1 MKRTLHI
8 CLLIAMVLGVFP
20 ASRTYAAD
28 REHTLKV
35 YNWADYIDE
44 SLLDEFEEWY
54 KEQTGEEVEIIY
66 QLFDINE
73 VMLAK
78 LEKGHEDFDVV
89 CPSEYIIDRMLANDM
104 LLPINRDFGTT
115 PDYTQLVSPFF
126 VEQLAK
132 FDQSGKRANDYAVGY
147 MWGTTGILYNPKY
160 ITDEEAN
167 SWGIIW
173 DERLESKVLMKD
185 AYRDIY
191 GCMIMYARYQ
201 EILDGKVTRQ
211 QLMNDTSDEAIAA
224 VEELLKSAKQN
235 IAGWEVDFGKEM
247 MTKEKAYINV
257 SWSGDAVW
265 AIEEA
270 AAIGM
275 ELRYHVPR
283 EGSNVWFDG
292 WVIPKYAVNTKAA
305 SYFINF
311 MCMPENA
318 LRNMDEIG
326 YVSVVA
332 SPDILEA
339 KTDSTL
345 ETYSDLTYFFGEGA
359 DSVPVDNIQ
368 YPDRAVIER
377 AALMRDCGNRTKSMI
392 EMWSRVKGDSLAPW
406 VYIVIGITFGGGL
419 IWYVYRKILL
429 LYILYR
435 NTKER
440 KRRRAKY
447 QKSRKKAN
455 GKG

>member
-1 MKRTLHI
+1 MKKILNFS
-8 CLLIAMVLGVFP
+8 LLIAVLFGFFP
-20 ASRTYAAD
+20 TSQAYAAD

-44 SLLDEFEEWY
+44 DLLDEFEVWY

-104 LLPINRDFGTT
+104 LLPINRDFGST
-115 PDYTQLVSPFF
+115 PDYTSLVSPFVINQF
-126 VEQLAK
+126 AHL
-132 FDQSGKRANDYAVGY
+132 DQPGKPANDYAVGY
-147 MWGTTGILYNPKY
+147 MWGTTGILYNPEFV
-160 ITDEEAN
+160 TDEEVD

-173 DERLESKVLMKD
+173 DDRFESKILMKD
-185 AYRDIY
+185 AYRDIF
-191 GCMIMYARYQ
+191 GPMLMYARYQ
-201 EILDGKVTRQ
+201 DILDGKVTRE
-211 QLMNDTSDEAIAA
+211 QLMNDSSDEAIAI
-224 VEELLKSAKQN
+224 VENLLKDAKKN

-247 MTKEKAYINV
+247 MTKKKAYMNV

-265 AIEEA
+265 AIDEA

-275 ELRYHVPR
+275 TLKYHVPR

-326 YVSVVA
+326 YVSVIA
-332 SPDILEA
+332 SPEILEA
-339 KTDSTL
+339 KIDSSL
-345 ETYSDLTYFFGEGA
+345 NEYIDLTYFFGEEA
-359 DSVPVDNIQ
+359 DSVPVNSIQ
-368 YPDRAVIER
+368 YPDQSVIDR
-377 AALMRDCGNRTKSMI
+377 AALMRDCGSRTKNML
-392 EMWSRVKGDSLAPW
+392 EMWSRVKGDNLESW
-406 VYIVIGITFGGGL
+406 VIILIVVVLGAAIAWG
-419 IWYVYRKILL
+419 VYSKVQAKKRTQKRK
-429 LYILYR
+429 
-435 NTKER
+435 K
-440 KRRRAKY
+440 KSQRRR
-447 QKSRKKAN
+447 
-455 GKG
+455 

>member
-1 MKRTLHI
+1 MKKVLNLS
-8 CLLIAMVLGVFP
+8 LLLAVLLGLLP
-20 ASRTYAAD
+20 TSRSYAAD

-44 SLLDEFEEWY
+44 DLLDEFEEWY

-104 LLPINRDFGTT
+104 LLPINRDFGST
-115 PDYTQLVSPFF
+115 PDYTSLVSPFVINQF
-126 VEQLAK
+126 AHL
-132 FDQSGKRANDYAVGY
+132 DQPGKPANEYAVGY
-147 MWGTTGILYNPKY
+147 MWGTTGILYNPEFV
-160 ITDEEAN
+160 TDEEVD

-173 DERLESKVLMKD
+173 DDRFESKILMKD
-185 AYRDIY
+185 AYRDIF
-191 GCMIMYARYQ
+191 GPMLMYARYQ
-201 EILDGKVTRQ
+201 DILDGKVTRE
-211 QLMNDTSDEAIAA
+211 QLMNDSSDEAIAI
-224 VEELLKSAKQN
+224 VESLLKDAKRN

-247 MTKEKAYINV
+247 MTKKKAYMNV

-265 AIEEA
+265 AIDEA

-275 ELRYHVPR
+275 TLKYHVPR

-326 YVSVVA
+326 YVSVIA
-332 SPDILEA
+332 SPEILEA
-339 KTDSTL
+339 KIDSSL
-345 ETYSDLTYFFGEGA
+345 NEYIDLTYFFGEEA
-359 DSVPVDNIQ
+359 DSVPVNSIQ
-368 YPDRAVIER
+368 YPDQSVIDR
-377 AALMRDCGNRTKSMI
+377 AALMRDCGSRTKNML
-392 EMWSRVKGDSLAPW
+392 EMWSRVKGDNLESW
-406 VYIVIGITFGGGL
+406 VIILIVVVLGGAIAWGI
-419 IWYVYRKILL
+419 YNKMQQKKRYAKRKK
-429 LYILYR
+429 
-435 NTKER
+435 NGQR
-440 KRRRAKY
+440 KR
-447 QKSRKKAN
+447 
-455 GKG
+455 

>member
-1 MKRTLHI
+1 MKRILHI
-8 CLLIAMVLGVFP
+8 SLLIAALLCITTT
-20 ASRTYAAD
+20 TYAAD

-44 SLLDEFEEWY
+44 SLLDEFVIWY

-115 PDYTQLVSPFF
+115 PDYTSLVSPFF

-132 FDQSGKRANDYAVGY
+132 FDQDGKQANDYAVGY
-147 MWGTTGILYNPKY
+147 MWGTTGILYNPKFV
-160 ITDEEAN
+160 TDEEAD

-173 DERLESKVLMKD
+173 DERFNSKVLMKD

-191 GCMIMYARYQ
+191 GCMLMYGYYQ
-201 EILDGKVTRQ
+201 DILDGKVTRQ
-211 QLMNDTSDEAIAA
+211 ELMNNTSDEAIDT
-224 VEELLKSAKQN
+224 VEVLLKSAKQN

-305 SYFINF
+305 AYFINF

-332 SPDILEA
+332 SPEILEA
-339 KTDSTL
+339 KIDSTL
-345 ETYSDLTYFFGEGA
+345 EEYSDLTYFFGEGA
-359 DSVPVDNIQ
+359 DSVLVDNIQ

-392 EMWSRVKGDSLAPW
+392 EMWSRVKGDSLDAW
-406 VYIVIGITFGGGL
+406 VYIVIGITFGGG
-419 IWYVYRKILL
+419 IVWYIYNKVQEHK
-429 LYILYR
+429 R
-435 NTKER
+435 NARYKKNKKKNNKS
-440 KRRRAKY
+440 KR
-447 QKSRKKAN
+447 
-455 GKG
+455 

>member
-1 MKRTLHI
+1 MKRILHI
-8 CLLIAMVLGVFP
+8 SLLIGMLLGVLP
-20 ASRTYAAD
+20 TNHVWAAD

-44 SLLDEFEEWY
+44 SLLDEFEVWY

-104 LLPINRDFGTT
+104 LLPIPRDFGDT
-115 PDYTQLVSPFF
+115 PDYISLVSPFF

-132 FDQSGKRANDYAVGY
+132 FDQPDKRANDYAVGY
-147 MWGTTGILYNPKY
+147 MWGTTGLLYNPEFV
-160 ITDEEAN
+160 TDEEAD

-173 DERLESKVLMKD
+173 DERFNSKVLMKD

-191 GCMIMYARYQ
+191 GCMLMFARYQ
-201 EILDGKVTRQ
+201 EVLDGKVTRQ
-211 QLMNDTSDEAIAA
+211 ELMNDTSDEAIDT
-224 VEELLKSAKQN
+224 VEVLLKSAKQN

-247 MTKEKAYINV
+247 MTKKKAYINV

-275 ELRYHVPR
+275 ELKYHVPR

-305 SYFINF
+305 AYFINF

-318 LRNMDEIG
+318 MRNMDEIG

-332 SPDILEA
+332 SPEILEA
-339 KTDSTL
+339 KIDSTL
-345 ETYSDLTYFFGEGA
+345 EEYSDLTYFFGEGA
-359 DSVPVDNIQ
+359 DSVHIDNIQ

-392 EMWSRVKGDSLAPW
+392 EMWSRVKGDSLDAW
-406 VYIVIGITFGGGL
+406 VYIVIGLTFGGG
-419 IWYVYRKILL
+419 IVWYIYNKVQEHKRNARYRK
-429 LYILYR
+429 
-435 NTKER
+435 NKKKNSKS
-440 KRRRAKY
+440 KR
-447 QKSRKKAN
+447 
-455 GKG
+455 

>member
-1 MKRTLHI
+1 MKRILHI
-8 CLLIAMVLGVFP
+8 SLLIAVLFGL
-20 ASRTYAAD
+20 ATTTHAAD

-44 SLLDEFEEWY
+44 SLLEEFEEWY

-89 CPSEYIIDRMLANDM
+89 CPSEYIIDRMLTNDM
-104 LLPINRDFGTT
+104 LLPINRDFGNT
-115 PDYTQLVSPFF
+115 PDYISLVSPFF
-126 VEQLAK
+126 VDQLSK
-132 FDQSGKRANDYAVGY
+132 FDQPDKRANDYAVGY
-147 MWGTTGILYNPKY
+147 MWGTTGLLYNPEFV
-160 ITDEEAN
+160 TDEEAD

-173 DERLESKVLMKD
+173 DERFANKILMKD

-191 GCMIMYARYQ
+191 GCMLMYAHYQ
-201 EILDGKVTRQ
+201 EVLDGTTTRQ
-211 QLMNDTSDEAIAA
+211 ELMNNTSDEAIAT
-224 VEELLKSAKQN
+224 VENLLKSAKQN

-247 MTKEKAYINV
+247 MTKKKAYINV

-392 EMWSRVKGDSLAPW
+392 EMWSRVKGDSLDAW
-406 VYIVIGITFGGGL
+406 VYIVIGITFGGGFV
-419 IWYVYRKILL
+419 WYIYNKVQEY
-429 LYILYR
+429 
-435 NTKER
+435 
-440 KRRRAKY
+440 KRLAKY
-447 QKSRKKAN
+447 KKNKKSTLRKK
-455 GKG
+455 

>member
-1 MKRTLHI
+1 MKRILYI
-8 CLLIAMVLGVFP
+8 SLFIAVLLGLYPVSGAH
-20 ASRTYAAD
+20 AAD

-35 YNWADYIDE
+35 YNWADYLDE
-44 SLLDEFEEWY
+44 SLLDEFVEWY

-104 LLPINRDFGTT
+104 LLPINRDFGNT
-115 PDYTQLVSPFF
+115 PDYISLVSPFF
-126 VEQLAK
+126 IEQMAK
-132 FDQSGKRANDYAVGY
+132 FDQAGKRANDYAVGY
-147 MWGTTGILYNPKY
+147 MWGTTGLLYNPEFV
-160 ITDEEAN
+160 TDEEAD

-173 DERLESKVLMKD
+173 DERFNSKILMKD

-191 GCMIMYARYQ
+191 GCMLMYARYQ
-201 EILDGKVTRQ
+201 EVLDGLVTRQ
-211 QLMNDTSDEAIAA
+211 ELMNDTSDEAIDT
-224 VEELLKSAKQN
+224 VEVLLKSAKQN

-247 MTKEKAYINV
+247 MTKKKAYINV

-270 AAIGM
+270 AAIGV
-275 ELRYHVPR
+275 ELKYHVPR

-305 SYFINF
+305 AYFINF

-318 LRNMDEIG
+318 IRNMDEIG

-332 SPDILEA
+332 SPEILEA
-339 KTDSTL
+339 KIDSTL
-345 ETYSDLTYFFGEGA
+345 EEYVDLTYFFGEGA
-359 DSVPVDNIQ
+359 DSVTVDPIQ
-368 YPDRAVIER
+368 YPDRTVIER
-377 AALMRDCGNRTKSMI
+377 SALMRDCGSRTKSMI
-392 EMWSRVKGDSLAPW
+392 EMWSRVKGDSLDAW
-406 VYIVIGITFGGGL
+406 VYIVIGITFGGGAV
-419 IWYVYRKILL
+419 WYVYNKVQ
-429 LYILYR
+429 
-435 NTKER
+435 ER
-440 KRRRAKY
+440 KRNARYK
-447 QKSRKKAN
+447 KRKKN
-455 GKG
+455 QTQKVNHRK

>member
-1 MKRTLHI
+1 MRQYLRNVLNFGLLMILLFGNLH
-8 CLLIAMVLGVFP
+8 V
-20 ASRTYAAD
+20 ASLYAAD

-44 SLLDEFEEWY
+44 SLLDEFVVWY

-104 LLPINRDFGTT
+104 LLPINRDFGST
-115 PDYTQLVSPFF
+115 PDYISLVSPFVVDQF
-126 VEQLAK
+126 TQL
-132 FDQSGKRANDYAVGY
+132 DHPGKRANDYAVGY
-147 MWGTTGILYNPKY
+147 MWGTTGLLYNPKF
-160 ITDEEAN
+160 ITDEEAD

-173 DERLESKVLMKD
+173 DERFESKILMKD
-185 AYRDIY
+185 AYRDIF
-191 GCMIMYARYQ
+191 GPMLMYARYQ
-201 EILDGKVTRQ
+201 DILDGKVTRQ
-211 QLMNDTSDEAIAA
+211 QLMNDSSDEAIAT
-224 VEELLKSAKQN
+224 VENLLKSAKRN

-275 ELRYHVPR
+275 TLKYHVPR

-305 SYFINF
+305 AYFINF

-332 SPDILEA
+332 SPEILEA
-339 KTDSTL
+339 KIDSTL
-345 ETYSDLTYFFGEGA
+345 DEYIDLTYFFGEGA
-359 DSVPVDNIQ
+359 DSVPVNAIQ

-377 AALMRDCGNRTKSMI
+377 AALMRDCGNRTKNML
-392 EMWSRVKGDSLAPW
+392 EMWSRVKGDSLDTW
-406 VYIVIGITFGGGL
+406 VYIVIGVTFGGGSVWW
-419 IWYVYRKILL
+419 IY
-429 LYILYR
+429 
-435 NTKER
+435 NTLKER
-440 KRRRAKY
+440 KRRAKY
-447 QKSRKKAN
+447 KKNKKKNKRK
-455 GKG
+455 G

>member
-1 MKRTLHI
+1 MKRILHI
-8 CLLIAMVLGVFP
+8 SLLIGMLLGVLP
-20 ASRTYAAD
+20 TNRVWAAD

-44 SLLDEFEEWY
+44 SLLDEFEVWY

-104 LLPINRDFGTT
+104 LLPISRDFGNT
-115 PDYTQLVSPFF
+115 PDYISLVSPFF

-132 FDQSGKRANDYAVGY
+132 FDQPDKRANDYAVGY
-147 MWGTTGILYNPKY
+147 MWGTTGLLYNPEFV
-160 ITDEEAN
+160 TDEEAD

-173 DERLESKVLMKD
+173 DERFNSKVLMKD

-191 GCMIMYARYQ
+191 GCMLMFARYQ
-201 EILDGKVTRQ
+201 EVLDGKVTRQ
-211 QLMNDTSDEAIAA
+211 ELMNDTSDEAIDT
-224 VEELLKSAKQN
+224 VEVLLKSAKQN

-247 MTKEKAYINV
+247 MTKKKAYINV

-305 SYFINF
+305 AYFINF

-318 LRNMDEIG
+318 MRNMDEIG

-332 SPDILEA
+332 SPEILEA
-339 KTDSTL
+339 KIDSTL
-345 ETYSDLTYFFGEGA
+345 EEYSDLTYFFGEGA
-359 DSVPVDNIQ
+359 DSVHIDNIQ

-392 EMWSRVKGDSLAPW
+392 EMWSRVKGDSLDAW
-406 VYIVIGITFGGGL
+406 VYIVIGLTFGGG
-419 IWYVYRKILL
+419 IVWYIYNKVQEHKRNARYRK
-429 LYILYR
+429 
-435 NTKER
+435 NKKKNSKS
-440 KRRRAKY
+440 KR
-447 QKSRKKAN
+447 
-455 GKG
+455 

>member
-1 MKRTLHI
+1 M
-8 CLLIAMVLGVFP
+8 LIAALLCITTT
-20 ASRTYAAD
+20 TYAAD
-28 REHTLKV
+28 RAHTLKV

-44 SLLDEFEEWY
+44 SLLDEFVIWY

-115 PDYTQLVSPFF
+115 PDYTSLVSPFF

-132 FDQSGKRANDYAVGY
+132 FDQDGKQANDYAVGY
-147 MWGTTGILYNPKY
+147 MWGTTGILYNPKFV
-160 ITDEEAN
+160 TDEEAD

-173 DERLESKVLMKD
+173 DERFNSKVLMKD

-191 GCMIMYARYQ
+191 GCMLMYGYYQ
-201 EILDGKVTRQ
+201 DILNGKVTRQ
-211 QLMNDTSDEAIAA
+211 ELMNNTSDEAIDT
-224 VEELLKSAKQN
+224 VEVLLKSAKQN

-305 SYFINF
+305 AYFINF

-332 SPDILEA
+332 SPEILEA
-339 KTDSTL
+339 KIDSTL
-345 ETYSDLTYFFGEGA
+345 EEYSDLTYFFGEGA
-359 DSVPVDNIQ
+359 DSVLVDNIQ

-392 EMWSRVKGDSLAPW
+392 EMWSRVKGDSLDAW
-406 VYIVIGITFGGGL
+406 VYIVIGITFGGG
-419 IWYVYRKILL
+419 IVWYIYNKVQEHK
-429 LYILYR
+429 R
-435 NTKER
+435 NARYKKNKKKNNKS
-440 KRRRAKY
+440 KR
-447 QKSRKKAN
+447 
-455 GKG
+455 

>member
-1 MKRTLHI
+1 MKRILHI
-8 CLLIAMVLGVFP
+8 SLLIGMLLGVLP
-20 ASRTYAAD
+20 ASPVLAAD

-44 SLLDEFEEWY
+44 SLLDEFEIWY

-104 LLPINRDFGTT
+104 LLPIPRDFGDT
-115 PDYTQLVSPFF
+115 PDYISLVSPFF

-132 FDQSGKRANDYAVGY
+132 FDQPDKRANDYAVGY
-147 MWGTTGILYNPKY
+147 MWGTTGLLYNPEFV
-160 ITDEEAN
+160 TDEEAD

-173 DERLESKVLMKD
+173 DERFNSKVLMKD

-191 GCMIMYARYQ
+191 GCMLMYARYQ
-201 EILDGKVTRQ
+201 EVLDGKVTRQ
-211 QLMNDTSDEAIAA
+211 ELMNDTSDEAIDT
-224 VEELLKSAKQN
+224 VEVLLKSAKQN

-247 MTKEKAYINV
+247 MTKKKAYINV

-305 SYFINF
+305 AYFINF

-332 SPDILEA
+332 SPEILEA
-339 KTDSTL
+339 KIDSTL
-345 ETYSDLTYFFGEGA
+345 EEYSDLTYFFGEGA
-359 DSVPVDNIQ
+359 DSVLVDNIQ

-392 EMWSRVKGDSLAPW
+392 EMWSRVKGDSLDAW
-406 VYIVIGITFGGGL
+406 VYIVIGITFGGG
-419 IWYVYRKILL
+419 IVWYIYNKVQEHK
-429 LYILYR
+429 R
-435 NTKER
+435 NARYKKNKKKNSKS
-440 KRRRAKY
+440 KR
-447 QKSRKKAN
+447 
-455 GKG
+455 

>member
-1 MKRTLHI
+1 MKRILHI
-8 CLLIAMVLGVFP
+8 SLLVAVILGLLPVN
-20 ASRTYAAD
+20 AVHAAD

-44 SLLDEFEEWY
+44 SLLDEFEAWY

-104 LLPINRDFGTT
+104 LLPIPRDFGNT
-115 PDYTQLVSPFF
+115 PDYISLVSPFF
-126 VEQLAK
+126 VEQMAK
-132 FDQSGKRANDYAVGY
+132 FDQAGKHANDYAVGY
-147 MWGTTGILYNPKY
+147 MWGTTGLLYNPEFV
-160 ITDEEAN
+160 TDEEAD

-173 DERLESKVLMKD
+173 DERFASKILMKD

-191 GCMIMYARYQ
+191 GCMLMYAHYQ
-201 EILDGKVTRQ
+201 DVLDSIATRQ
-211 QLMNDTSDEAIAA
+211 ELMNNTTDEAIAT

-247 MTKEKAYINV
+247 MTKKKAYINV

-305 SYFINF
+305 AYFINF

-332 SPDILEA
+332 SPEILEA
-339 KTDSTL
+339 KIDSTL
-345 ETYSDLTYFFGEGA
+345 EVYSDLTYFFGEGA

-368 YPDRAVIER
+368 YPDRSVIER

-406 VYIVIGITFGGGL
+406 VYIVIGITFGGGGV
-419 IWYVYRKILL
+419 WYVYNKVQEA
-429 LYILYR
+429 
-435 NTKER
+435 K
-440 KRRRAKY
+440 RRAKY
-447 QKSRKKAN
+447 RKNKKKSQRKK
-455 GKG
+455 

>member
-1 MKRTLHI
+1 MRQYLRNVLNFGLLMILLFGNLH
-8 CLLIAMVLGVFP
+8 V
-20 ASRTYAAD
+20 ASLYAAD

-44 SLLDEFEEWY
+44 SLLDEFVVWY

-104 LLPINRDFGTT
+104 LLPINRDFGST
-115 PDYTQLVSPFF
+115 PDYISLVSPFVVDQF
-126 VEQLAK
+126 TQL
-132 FDQSGKRANDYAVGY
+132 DHPGKRANDYAVGY
-147 MWGTTGILYNPKY
+147 MWGTTGLLYNPKF
-160 ITDEEAN
+160 ITDEEAD

-173 DERLESKVLMKD
+173 DERFESKILMKD
-185 AYRDIY
+185 AYRDIF
-191 GCMIMYARYQ
+191 GPMLMYARYQ
-201 EILDGKVTRQ
+201 DILDGKVTRQ
-211 QLMNDTSDEAIAA
+211 QLMNDSSDEAIAT
-224 VEELLKSAKQN
+224 VENLLKSAKRN

-275 ELRYHVPR
+275 TLKYHVPR

-305 SYFINF
+305 AYFINF

-332 SPDILEA
+332 SPEILEA
-339 KTDSTL
+339 KIDSTL
-345 ETYSDLTYFFGEGA
+345 DDYIDLTYFFGEGA
-359 DSVPVDNIQ
+359 DSVPVNAIQ

-377 AALMRDCGNRTKSMI
+377 AALMRDCGNRTKNML
-392 EMWSRVKGDSLAPW
+392 EMWSRVKGDSLDTW
-406 VYIVIGITFGGGL
+406 VYIVIGVTFGGGSVWW
-419 IWYVYRKILL
+419 IY
-429 LYILYR
+429 
-435 NTKER
+435 NTLKER
-440 KRRRAKY
+440 KRRAKY
-447 QKSRKKAN
+447 KKNKKKNKRK
-455 GKG
+455 G

>member
-1 MKRTLHI
+1 MKKILNFS
-8 CLLIAMVLGVFP
+8 LLIAVLFVFFP
-20 ASRTYAAD
+20 TSQAYAAD

-44 SLLDEFEEWY
+44 DLLDEFEVWY

-104 LLPINRDFGTT
+104 LLPINRDFGST
-115 PDYTQLVSPFF
+115 PDYTSLVSPFVINQF
-126 VEQLAK
+126 AHL
-132 FDQSGKRANDYAVGY
+132 DQPGKPANEYAVGY
-147 MWGTTGILYNPKY
+147 MWGTTGILYNPEFV
-160 ITDEEAN
+160 TDEEVD

-173 DERLESKVLMKD
+173 DDRFESKILMKD
-185 AYRDIY
+185 AYRDIF
-191 GCMIMYARYQ
+191 GPMLMYARYQ
-201 EILDGKVTRQ
+201 DILDGKVTRE
-211 QLMNDTSDEAIAA
+211 QLMNDSSDEAIAI
-224 VEELLKSAKQN
+224 VENLLKDAKKN

-247 MTKEKAYINV
+247 MTKKKAYMNV

-265 AIEEA
+265 AIDEA

-275 ELRYHVPR
+275 TLKYHVPR

-326 YVSVVA
+326 YVSVIA
-332 SPDILEA
+332 SPEILEA
-339 KTDSTL
+339 KIDSSL
-345 ETYSDLTYFFGEGA
+345 NEYIDLTYFFGEEA
-359 DSVPVDNIQ
+359 DSVPVNSIQ
-368 YPDRAVIER
+368 YPDQSVIDR
-377 AALMRDCGNRTKSMI
+377 AALMRDCGSRTKNML
-392 EMWSRVKGDSLAPW
+392 EMWSRVKGDNLESW
-406 VYIVIGITFGGGL
+406 VIILIVVVLGATIAWGI
-419 IWYVYRKILL
+419 YNKVQQKKRQAKRK
-429 LYILYR
+429 
-435 NTKER
+435 K
-440 KRRRAKY
+440 KSQRRR
-447 QKSRKKAN
+447 
-455 GKG
+455 

>member
-1 MKRTLHI
+1 MFI
-8 CLLIAMVLGVFP
+8 AVLLCITTT
-20 ASRTYAAD
+20 TYGAD

-44 SLLDEFEEWY
+44 SLLDEFVVWY

-115 PDYTQLVSPFF
+115 PDYTSLVSPFF

-132 FDQSGKRANDYAVGY
+132 FDQDGKQANDYAVGY
-147 MWGTTGILYNPKY
+147 MWGTTGILYNPKFV
-160 ITDEEAN
+160 TDEEAD

-173 DERLESKVLMKD
+173 DERFNSKVLMKD

-191 GCMIMYARYQ
+191 GCMLMYGYYQ
-201 EILDGKVTRQ
+201 DILDGKVTRQ
-211 QLMNDTSDEAIAA
+211 ELMNNTSDEAIDT
-224 VEELLKSAKQN
+224 VEVLLKSAKQN

-305 SYFINF
+305 AYFINF

-332 SPDILEA
+332 SPEILEA
-339 KTDSTL
+339 KIDSTL
-345 ETYSDLTYFFGEGA
+345 EEYSDLTYFFGEGA

-392 EMWSRVKGDSLAPW
+392 EMWSRVKGDSLDAW
-406 VYIVIGITFGGGL
+406 VYIVIGITFGGG
-419 IWYVYRKILL
+419 IVWYIYNKVQEHK
-429 LYILYR
+429 R
-435 NTKER
+435 NARYKKNKKKNSKS
-440 KRRRAKY
+440 KR
-447 QKSRKKAN
+447 
-455 GKG
+455 

>member
-1 MKRTLHI
+1 MKKILNFS
-8 CLLIAMVLGVFP
+8 LLIAVLFGFFP
-20 ASRTYAAD
+20 TSQAYAAD

-44 SLLDEFEEWY
+44 DLLDEFEVWY

-104 LLPINRDFGTT
+104 LLPINRDFGST
-115 PDYTQLVSPFF
+115 PDYTSLVSPFVINQF
-126 VEQLAK
+126 AHL
-132 FDQSGKRANDYAVGY
+132 DQPGKPANDYAVGY
-147 MWGTTGILYNPKY
+147 MWGTTGILYNPEFV
-160 ITDEEAN
+160 TDEEVD

-173 DERLESKVLMKD
+173 DDRFESKILMKD
-185 AYRDIY
+185 AYRDIF
-191 GCMIMYARYQ
+191 GPMLMYARYQ
-201 EILDGKVTRQ
+201 DILDGKVTRE
-211 QLMNDTSDEAIAA
+211 QLMNDSSDEAIAI
-224 VEELLKSAKQN
+224 VENLLKDAKKN

-247 MTKEKAYINV
+247 MTKKKAYMNV

-265 AIEEA
+265 AIDEA

-275 ELRYHVPR
+275 TLKYHVPR

-318 LRNMDEIG
+318 LRNMDETG
-326 YVSVVA
+326 YVSVIA
-332 SPDILEA
+332 SPEILEA
-339 KTDSTL
+339 KIDSSL
-345 ETYSDLTYFFGEGA
+345 NEYIDLTYFFGEEA
-359 DSVPVDNIQ
+359 DSVPVNSIQ
-368 YPDRAVIER
+368 YPDQSVIDR
-377 AALMRDCGNRTKSMI
+377 AALMRDCGSRTKNML
-392 EMWSRVKGDSLAPW
+392 EMWSRVKGDNLESW
-406 VYIVIGITFGGGL
+406 VIILIVVVLGAAIAWG
-419 IWYVYRKILL
+419 VYSKVQAKKRTQKRK
-429 LYILYR
+429 
-435 NTKER
+435 K
-440 KRRRAKY
+440 KSQRRR
-447 QKSRKKAN
+447 
-455 GKG
+455 

>member
-1 MKRTLHI
+1 MKRILHI
-8 CLLIAMVLGVFP
+8 CLLIAALSGVFP
-20 ASRTYAAD
+20 TSRMHAAD

-35 YNWADYIDE
+35 YNWADYLDE
-44 SLLDEFEEWY
+44 SLLDEFVEWY

-104 LLPINRDFGTT
+104 LLPINRDFGDT
-115 PDYTQLVSPFF
+115 PDYTSLVSPFF
-126 VEQLAK
+126 VEQVAK
-132 FDQSGKRANDYAVGY
+132 FDQADKRANDYAVGY
-147 MWGTTGILYNPKY
+147 MWGTTGLLYNPEFV
-160 ITDEEAN
+160 TDEEAD

-173 DERLESKVLMKD
+173 DNRFNSKILMKD

-191 GCMIMYARYQ
+191 GCMLMYARYQ
-201 EILDGKVTRQ
+201 EVLDGKVSRQ
-211 QLMNDTSDEAIAA
+211 ELMNDTSDEAIDT
-224 VEELLKSAKQN
+224 VEVLLKAAKQN

-247 MTKEKAYINV
+247 MTKKKAYINV

-305 SYFINF
+305 AYFINF

-332 SPDILEA
+332 SPEILAA

-345 ETYSDLTYFFGEGA
+345 EEYVDLTYFFGEGA
-359 DSVPVDNIQ
+359 DSVLVDNIQ

-392 EMWSRVKGDSLAPW
+392 EMWSRVKGDSLDAW
-406 VYIVIGITFGGGL
+406 VYIVIGITFGGGTV
-419 IWYVYRKILL
+419 WYIYNKVQ
-429 LYILYR
+429 
-435 NTKER
+435 ER
-440 KRRRAKY
+440 KRRAKY
-447 QKSRKKAN
+447 KKYKKKTA
-455 GKG
+455 KAKR

>member
-1 MKRTLHI
+1 MKRILYI
-8 CLLIAMVLGVFP
+8 SLFIAVLLGLYPVSGAH
-20 ASRTYAAD
+20 AAD

-35 YNWADYIDE
+35 YNWADYLDE
-44 SLLDEFEEWY
+44 SLLDEFVEWY

-104 LLPINRDFGTT
+104 LLPINRDFGNT
-115 PDYTQLVSPFF
+115 PDYISLVSPFF
-126 VEQLAK
+126 IEQMAK
-132 FDQSGKRANDYAVGY
+132 FDQAGKRANDYAVGY
-147 MWGTTGILYNPKY
+147 MWGTTGLLYNPEFV
-160 ITDEEAN
+160 TDEEAD

-173 DERLESKVLMKD
+173 DERFNSKILMKD

-191 GCMIMYARYQ
+191 GCMLMYARYQ
-201 EILDGKVTRQ
+201 EVLDGLVTRQ
-211 QLMNDTSDEAIAA
+211 ELMNDTSDEAIDT
-224 VEELLKSAKQN
+224 VEVLLKSAKQN

-247 MTKEKAYINV
+247 MTKKKAYINV

-270 AAIGM
+270 AAIGV
-275 ELRYHVPR
+275 ELKYHVPR

-305 SYFINF
+305 AYFINF

-318 LRNMDEIG
+318 IRNMDEIG

-332 SPDILEA
+332 SPEILEA
-339 KTDSTL
+339 KIDSTL
-345 ETYSDLTYFFGEGA
+345 EEYVDLTYFFGEGA
-359 DSVPVDNIQ
+359 DSVTVDPIQ
-368 YPDRAVIER
+368 YPDRTVIER
-377 AALMRDCGNRTKSMI
+377 SALMRDCGSRTKSMI
-392 EMWSRVKGDSLAPW
+392 EMWSRVKGDSLDAW
-406 VYIVIGITFGGGL
+406 VYIVIGITFGGGAV
-419 IWYVYRKILL
+419 WYVYNKVQ
-429 LYILYR
+429 
-435 NTKER
+435 ER
-440 KRRRAKY
+440 KRNARYK
-447 QKSRKKAN
+447 KRKKN
-455 GKG
+455 QK

>member
-1 MKRTLHI
+1 MKRILHTY
-8 CLLIAMVLGVFP
+8 LLIAALFGITT
-20 ASRTYAAD
+20 TYAAD

-44 SLLDEFEEWY
+44 SLLDEFEVWY

-104 LLPINRDFGTT
+104 LLPIPRDFGST
-115 PDYTQLVSPFF
+115 PDYISLVSPF
-126 VEQLAK
+126 VLEQFAK
-132 FDQSGKRANDYAVGY
+132 LDQPGKRANDYAVGY
-147 MWGTTGILYNPKY
+147 MWGTTGILYNPEF
-160 ITDEEAN
+160 ITDEEAD

-173 DERLESKVLMKD
+173 DDRLVSKVLMKD

-191 GCMIMYARYQ
+191 GCMLMYAHYQ
-201 EILDGKVTRQ
+201 ELLDSTATRQ
-211 QLMNDTSDEAIAA
+211 ELMNDTSDEAIAT

-247 MTKEKAYINV
+247 MTKKKAYINV

-283 EGSNVWFDG
+283 EGSNAWFDG

-326 YVSVVA
+326 YVSVIA
-332 SPDILEA
+332 SPEILEA
-339 KTDSTL
+339 KKDSTL
-345 ETYSDLTYFFGEGA
+345 EEYVDLTYFFGEGA
-359 DSVPVDNIQ
+359 DSVLVDNIQ

-377 AALMRDCGNRTKSMI
+377 TALMRDCASRTKSMI
-392 EMWSRVKGDSLAPW
+392 EMWSRVKGDSLSPW
-406 VYIVIGITFGGGL
+406 VYIVIGITFGGGGV
-419 IWYVYRKILL
+419 WYVYSKIQEA
-429 LYILYR
+429 
-435 NTKER
+435 K
-440 KRRRAKY
+440 RRAKY
-447 QKSRKKAN
+447 RKYKKKNQRKK
-455 GKG
+455 

>member
-1 MKRTLHI
+1 MKRILHI
-8 CLLIAMVLGVFP
+8 SLLIGMLLGVLP
-20 ASRTYAAD
+20 TNHVWAAD

-44 SLLDEFEEWY
+44 SLLDEFEVWY

-104 LLPINRDFGTT
+104 LLPISRDFGNT
-115 PDYTQLVSPFF
+115 PDYISLVSPFF
-126 VEQLAK
+126 VEQLTK
-132 FDQSGKRANDYAVGY
+132 FDQPDKRANDYAVGY
-147 MWGTTGILYNPKY
+147 MWGTTGLLYNPEFV
-160 ITDEEAN
+160 TDEEAD

-173 DERLESKVLMKD
+173 DERFNSKVLMKD

-191 GCMIMYARYQ
+191 GCMLMFARYQ
-201 EILDGKVTRQ
+201 EVLDGKVTRQ
-211 QLMNDTSDEAIAA
+211 ELMNDTSDEAIDT
-224 VEELLKSAKQN
+224 VEVLLKSAKQN

-247 MTKEKAYINV
+247 MTKKKAYINV

-305 SYFINF
+305 AYFINF

-318 LRNMDEIG
+318 MRNMDEIG

-332 SPDILEA
+332 SPEILEA
-339 KTDSTL
+339 KIDSTL
-345 ETYSDLTYFFGEGA
+345 EEYSDLTYFFGEGA
-359 DSVPVDNIQ
+359 DSVHIDNIQ

-392 EMWSRVKGDSLAPW
+392 EMWSRVKGDSLDAW
-406 VYIVIGITFGGGL
+406 VYIVIGLTFGGG
-419 IWYVYRKILL
+419 IVWYIYNKVQEHKRNARYRK
-429 LYILYR
+429 
-435 NTKER
+435 NKKKNSKS
-440 KRRRAKY
+440 KR
-447 QKSRKKAN
+447 
-455 GKG
+455 

>member
-1 MKRTLHI
+1 MRRFLSFS
-8 CLLIAMVLGVFP
+8 LLLAVLFGALP
-20 ASRTYAAD
+20 TSDSYAAD

-44 SLLDEFEEWY
+44 SLLDEFEVWY

-104 LLPINRDFGTT
+104 LLPINRDFGST
-115 PDYTQLVSPFF
+115 PDYTSLVSPFVINQF
-126 VEQLAK
+126 AHL
-132 FDQSGKRANDYAVGY
+132 DQPGKPANEYAVGY
-147 MWGTTGILYNPKY
+147 MWGTTGILYNPEFV
-160 ITDEEAN
+160 TDEEVD

-173 DERLESKVLMKD
+173 DDRFESKILMKD
-185 AYRDIY
+185 AYRDIF
-191 GCMIMYARYQ
+191 GPMLMYARYQ
-201 EILDGKVTRQ
+201 DILDGKVTRE
-211 QLMNDTSDEAIAA
+211 QLMNDSSDEAIAI
-224 VEELLKSAKQN
+224 VESLLKDAKRN

-247 MTKEKAYINV
+247 MTKKKAYMNV

-265 AIEEA
+265 AIDEA

-275 ELRYHVPR
+275 TLKYHVPR

-326 YVSVVA
+326 YVSVIA
-332 SPDILEA
+332 SPEILEA
-339 KTDSTL
+339 KIDSSL
-345 ETYSDLTYFFGEGA
+345 NEYIDLTYFFGEEA
-359 DSVPVDNIQ
+359 DSVPVNSIQ
-368 YPDRAVIER
+368 YPDQSVIDR
-377 AALMRDCGNRTKSMI
+377 AALMRDCGSRTKNML
-392 EMWSRVKGDSLAPW
+392 EMWSRVKGDNLESW
-406 VYIVIGITFGGGL
+406 VIILIVVVLGGAIAWGI
-419 IWYVYRKILL
+419 YNKMQQKKRYAKRK
-429 LYILYR
+429 
-435 NTKER
+435 NKSQR
-440 KRRRAKY
+440 KR
-447 QKSRKKAN
+447 
-455 GKG
+455 

>member
-1 MKRTLHI
+1 ML
-8 CLLIAMVLGVFP
+8 LGVLP
-20 ASRTYAAD
+20 TSTAHAVD
-28 REHTLKV
+28 RAHTLKV

-44 SLLDEFEEWY
+44 SLLDEFVVWY

-104 LLPINRDFGTT
+104 LLPINRDFGDT
-115 PDYTQLVSPFF
+115 PDYISLVSPFF
-126 VEQLAK
+126 VEQMAK
-132 FDQSGKRANDYAVGY
+132 FDQDGKSANDYAVGY
-147 MWGTTGILYNPKY
+147 MWGTTGLLYNPEFV
-160 ITDEEAN
+160 TDEEAD

-173 DERLESKVLMKD
+173 DERFANKILMKD

-191 GCMIMYARYQ
+191 GCMLMYARYQ
-201 EILDGKVTRQ
+201 EVLDGLVTRQ
-211 QLMNDTSDEAIAA
+211 ELMNDTSDEAIDT
-224 VEELLKSAKQN
+224 VEVLLKSAKQN

-247 MTKEKAYINV
+247 MTKKKAYINV

-283 EGSNVWFDG
+283 EGSNVWFDA

-332 SPDILEA
+332 SPEILEA
-339 KTDSTL
+339 KIDSTL
-345 ETYSDLTYFFGEGA
+345 EEYSDLTYFFGEGA

-406 VYIVIGITFGGGL
+406 VYIVIGVTFGGGGV
-419 IWYVYRKILL
+419 WYVYNKVQEA
-429 LYILYR
+429 
-435 NTKER
+435 K
-440 KRRRAKY
+440 RRAKY
-447 QKSRKKAN
+447 RKNKKKNQRKK
-455 GKG
+455 

>member
-1 MKRTLHI
+1 MRRFLSFS
-8 CLLIAMVLGVFP
+8 LLLAVLFGALP
-20 ASRTYAAD
+20 TSDSYAAD

-44 SLLDEFEEWY
+44 SLLDEFEVWY

-104 LLPINRDFGTT
+104 LLPINRDFGST
-115 PDYTQLVSPFF
+115 PDYTSLVSPFVINQF
-126 VEQLAK
+126 AHL
-132 FDQSGKRANDYAVGY
+132 DQPGKPANEYAVGY
-147 MWGTTGILYNPKY
+147 MWGTTGILYNPEFV
-160 ITDEEAN
+160 TDEEVD

-173 DERLESKVLMKD
+173 DDRFESKILMKD
-185 AYRDIY
+185 AYRDIF
-191 GCMIMYARYQ
+191 GPMLMYARYQ
-201 EILDGKVTRQ
+201 DILDGKVTRE
-211 QLMNDTSDEAIAA
+211 QLMNDSSDEAIAI
-224 VEELLKSAKQN
+224 VESLLKDAKRN

-247 MTKEKAYINV
+247 MTKKKAYMNV

-265 AIEEA
+265 AIDEA

-275 ELRYHVPR
+275 TLKYHVPR

-326 YVSVVA
+326 YVSVIA
-332 SPDILEA
+332 SPEILEA
-339 KTDSTL
+339 KIDSSL
-345 ETYSDLTYFFGEGA
+345 NEYIDLTYFFGEEA
-359 DSVPVDNIQ
+359 DSVPVNSIQ
-368 YPDRAVIER
+368 YPDQSVIDR
-377 AALMRDCGNRTKSMI
+377 AALMRDCGSRTKNML
-392 EMWSRVKGDSLAPW
+392 EMWSRVKGDNLESW
-406 VYIVIGITFGGGL
+406 VIILIVVVLGGAIAWGI
-419 IWYVYRKILL
+419 YNKMQQKKRQAKRK
-429 LYILYR
+429 
-435 NTKER
+435 K
-440 KRRRAKY
+440 KSQRRR
-447 QKSRKKAN
+447 
-455 GKG
+455 

>member
-1 MKRTLHI
+1 MKRILHI
-8 CLLIAMVLGVFP
+8 FLLIAAFLGVLP
-20 ASRTYAAD
+20 INQTYAAD

-44 SLLDEFEEWY
+44 SLLDDFVEWY

-89 CPSEYIIDRMLANDM
+89 CPSEYIIDRMLANNM
-104 LLPINRDFGTT
+104 LLPISRDFGDT
-115 PDYTQLVSPFF
+115 PDYISLVSPFF
-126 VEQLAK
+126 VEQMAK
-132 FDQSGKRANDYAVGY
+132 FDQGGKSANDYAVGY
-147 MWGTTGILYNPKY
+147 MWGTTGLLYNPEFV
-160 ITDEEAN
+160 TDEEAD

-173 DERLESKVLMKD
+173 DERFNSKILMKD

-191 GCMIMYARYQ
+191 GCMLMYAYYQ
-201 EILDGKVTRQ
+201 DVLDGKTTRQ
-211 QLMNDTSDEAIAA
+211 ELMNNTSNEAIDT
-224 VEELLKSAKQN
+224 VETLLKSAKHN

-247 MTKEKAYINV
+247 MTKKKAYINV

-305 SYFINF
+305 AYFINF

-332 SPDILEA
+332 APEILEA
-339 KTDSTL
+339 KMDSTL

-359 DSVPVDNIQ
+359 EAVHANHVF
-368 YPDRAVIER
+368 YPDQAVIER
-377 AALMRDCGNRTKSMI
+377 CALMHDCGNQTEEMLA
-392 EMWSRVKGDSLAPW
+392 MWSRVKGDNLSSGL
-406 VYIVIGITFGGGL
+406 VIFIV
-419 IWYVYRKILL
+419 VVLL
-429 LYILYR
+429 LIVVAVVIRAINNKRQRDLQ
-435 NTKER
+435 R
-440 KRRRAKY
+440 KKRSRRR
-447 QKSRKKAN
+447 
-455 GKG
+455 

>member
-1 MKRTLHI
+1 MRKLLHI
-8 CLLIAMVLGVFP
+8 SLLWIALLGILP
-20 ASRTYAAD
+20 INALHAAD

-54 KEQTGEEVEIIY
+54 KEQTGEKVEIIY

-89 CPSEYIIDRMLANDM
+89 CPSEYIIDRMLASDM
-104 LLPINRDFGTT
+104 LLPINRNFGTT
-115 PDYTQLVSPFF
+115 PDYTRLVSPFF

-160 ITDEEAN
+160 ITDEEAD
-167 SWGIIW
+167 SWSIIW
-173 DERLESKVLMKD
+173 DERLDSKVLMKD

-201 EILDGKVTRQ
+201 ELLDGKVTRQ

-224 VEELLKSAKQN
+224 VEELLKSAKRN

-270 AAIGM
+270 DAIGM

-305 SYFINF
+305 AYFINF

-332 SPDILEA
+332 SPEILEA
-339 KTDSTL
+339 KIDSTL
-345 ETYSDLTYFFGEGA
+345 EEYSDLTYFFGEGA
-359 DSVPVDNIQ
+359 DSVLVDNIQ
-368 YPDRAVIER
+368 YPDRTVIER

-392 EMWSRVKGDSLAPW
+392 EMWSRVKGDNLDSW
-406 VYIVIGITFGGGL
+406 VYIVIGITFGGGGV
-419 IWYVYRKILL
+419 WYAYNKAQEA
-429 LYILYR
+429 
-435 NTKER
+435 K
-440 KRRRAKY
+440 RRAKHKKNKKKV
-447 QKSRKKAN
+447 QRKK
-455 GKG
+455 

>member
-1 MKRTLHI
+1 MKRILHI
-8 CLLIAMVLGVFP
+8 SLLIGMLLGVLP
-20 ASRTYAAD
+20 TNHVWAAD

-44 SLLDEFEEWY
+44 SLLDEFEVWY

-104 LLPINRDFGTT
+104 LLPISRDFGNT
-115 PDYTQLVSPFF
+115 PDYISLVSPFF

-132 FDQSGKRANDYAVGY
+132 FDQPDKRANDYAVGY
-147 MWGTTGILYNPKY
+147 MWGTTGLLYNPEFV
-160 ITDEEAN
+160 TDEEAD

-173 DERLESKVLMKD
+173 DERFNSKVLMKD

-191 GCMIMYARYQ
+191 GCMLMFARYQ
-201 EILDGKVTRQ
+201 EVIDGKVTRQ
-211 QLMNDTSDEAIAA
+211 ELMNDTSDEAIDT
-224 VEELLKSAKQN
+224 VEVLLKSAKQN

-247 MTKEKAYINV
+247 MTKKKAYINV

-305 SYFINF
+305 AYFINF

-318 LRNMDEIG
+318 MRNMDEIG

-332 SPDILEA
+332 SPEILEA
-339 KTDSTL
+339 KIDSTL
-345 ETYSDLTYFFGEGA
+345 EEYSDLTYFFGEGA
-359 DSVPVDNIQ
+359 DSVHIDNIQ

-392 EMWSRVKGDSLAPW
+392 EMWSRVKGDSLDAW
-406 VYIVIGITFGGGL
+406 VYIVIGLTFGGG
-419 IWYVYRKILL
+419 IVWYIYNKVQEHKRNARYRK
-429 LYILYR
+429 
-435 NTKER
+435 NKKKNSKS
-440 KRRRAKY
+440 KR
-447 QKSRKKAN
+447 
-455 GKG
+455 

>member
-1 MKRTLHI
+1 MKRILHI
-8 CLLIAMVLGVFP
+8 SLLVAVILGLLPVN
-20 ASRTYAAD
+20 AVHAAD

-44 SLLDEFEEWY
+44 SLLDEFEAWY

-104 LLPINRDFGTT
+104 LLPIPRDFGNT
-115 PDYTQLVSPFF
+115 PDYISLVSPFF
-126 VEQLAK
+126 VEQMAK
-132 FDQSGKRANDYAVGY
+132 FDQAGKHANDYAVGY
-147 MWGTTGILYNPKY
+147 MWGTTGLLYNPEFV
-160 ITDEEAN
+160 TDEEAD

-173 DERLESKVLMKD
+173 DERFASKILMKD

-191 GCMIMYARYQ
+191 GCMLMYAHYQ
-201 EILDGKVTRQ
+201 DVLDSIATRQ
-211 QLMNDTSDEAIAA
+211 ELMNNTTDEAIAT

-247 MTKEKAYINV
+247 MTKKKAYINV

-305 SYFINF
+305 AYFINF

-318 LRNMDEIG
+318 LRNMAEIG

-332 SPDILEA
+332 SPEILEA
-339 KTDSTL
+339 KIDSTL
-345 ETYSDLTYFFGEGA
+345 EVYSDLTYFFGEGA

-368 YPDRAVIER
+368 YPDRSVIER

-406 VYIVIGITFGGGL
+406 VYIVIGITFGGGGV
-419 IWYVYRKILL
+419 WYVYNKVQEA
-429 LYILYR
+429 
-435 NTKER
+435 K
-440 KRRRAKY
+440 RRAKY
-447 QKSRKKAN
+447 RKNKKKSQRKK
-455 GKG
+455 

>member
-1 MKRTLHI
+1 MKRILHI
-8 CLLIAMVLGVFP
+8 SFLIAVLLGMLP
-20 ASRTYAAD
+20 IGAAYAAD

-44 SLLDEFEEWY
+44 SLLEEFEEWY

-132 FDQSGKRANDYAVGY
+132 FDQSGKQANDYAVGY

-160 ITDEEAN
+160 ITDEEAD

-201 EILDGKVTRQ
+201 ELLDGKVTRQ

-224 VEELLKSAKQN
+224 VEELLKSAKRN

-270 AAIGM
+270 DAIGM
-275 ELRYHVPR
+275 ELKYHVPR

-305 SYFINF
+305 AYFINF

-332 SPDILEA
+332 SPEILEA
-339 KTDSTL
+339 KLDSTL
-345 ETYSDLTYFFGEGA
+345 EEYSDLTYFFGEGA

-406 VYIVIGITFGGGL
+406 VYIVIGVTFGGGCV
-419 IWYVYRKILL
+419 WYVYNKVQEA
-429 LYILYR
+429 
-435 NTKER
+435 K
-440 KRRRAKY
+440 RRAKFRKY
-447 QKSRKKAN
+447 KKKAQRKK
-455 GKG
+455 

>member
-1 MKRTLHI
+1 MKKFLNLS
-8 CLLIAMVLGVFP
+8 LLVAVLFGVLP
-20 ASRTYAAD
+20 TNHSYAAD

-44 SLLDEFEEWY
+44 SLLEEFEVWY

-89 CPSEYIIDRMLANDM
+89 CPSEYIIDRMLASDM

-115 PDYTQLVSPFF
+115 PDYTRLVSPFF

-132 FDQSGKRANDYAVGY
+132 FDQDGKQANDYAVGY
-147 MWGTTGILYNPKY
+147 MWGTTGILYNPEFV
-160 ITDEEAN
+160 TDEEVD

-173 DERLESKVLMKD
+173 DDRFESKILMKD
-185 AYRDIY
+185 AYRDIF
-191 GCMIMYARYQ
+191 GPMLMYARYQ
-201 EILDGKVTRQ
+201 DILDGKVTRE
-211 QLMNDTSDEAIAA
+211 QLMNDSSDEAIAI
-224 VEELLKSAKQN
+224 VESLLKDAKRN

-247 MTKEKAYINV
+247 MTKKKAYMNV

-265 AIEEA
+265 AIDEA

-275 ELRYHVPR
+275 TLKYHVPR

-326 YVSVVA
+326 YVSVIA
-332 SPDILEA
+332 SPEILEA
-339 KTDSTL
+339 KIDSSL
-345 ETYSDLTYFFGEGA
+345 NEYIDLTYFFGEEA
-359 DSVPVDNIQ
+359 DSVPVNSIQ
-368 YPDRAVIER
+368 YPDQSVIDR
-377 AALMRDCGNRTKSMI
+377 AALMRDCGSRTKNML
-392 EMWSRVKGDSLAPW
+392 EMWSRVKGDNLESW
-406 VYIVIGITFGGGL
+406 VIILIVVVLGGAIAWGI
-419 IWYVYRKILL
+419 YNKMQQKKRYAKRKK
-429 LYILYR
+429 
-435 NTKER
+435 NGQR
-440 KRRRAKY
+440 KR
-447 QKSRKKAN
+447 
-455 GKG
+455 

>member
-1 MKRTLHI
+1 MLMAAVMGMAPTG
-8 CLLIAMVLGVFP
+8 A
-20 ASRTYAAD
+20 TYAAD

-44 SLLDEFEEWY
+44 SLLDEFVVWY

-104 LLPINRDFGTT
+104 LLPIPRDFGNT
-115 PDYTQLVSPFF
+115 PDYISLVSPY
-126 VEQLAK
+126 VL
-132 FDQSGKRANDYAVGY
+132 DQFSHMDKPGKTANDYAVGY
-147 MWGTTGILYNPKY
+147 MWGTTGILYNPEFV
-160 ITDEEAN
+160 TDEEAD

-173 DERLESKVLMKD
+173 DNRLESKVLMKD

-211 QLMNDTSDEAIAA
+211 QLMNDTSDEAIDT
-224 VEELLKSAKQN
+224 VEVLLKSAKQN

-305 SYFINF
+305 AYFINF

-332 SPDILEA
+332 SPEILEA
-339 KTDSTL
+339 KIDSTL
-345 ETYSDLTYFFGEGA
+345 EEYSDLTYFFGEGA
-359 DSVPVDNIQ
+359 DSVLVDNIQ

-392 EMWSRVKGDSLAPW
+392 EMWSRVKGDSLDAW
-406 VYIVIGITFGGGL
+406 VYIVIGITFGGG
-419 IWYVYRKILL
+419 IVWYIYNKVQEHK
-429 LYILYR
+429 R
-435 NTKER
+435 NARYKKNKKKNNKS
-440 KRRRAKY
+440 KR
-447 QKSRKKAN
+447 
-455 GKG
+455 